1 MLWLSAGWHE
11 VIGNVSQARVCIVG
25 LGLMGGSLGMALR
38 GRHAC
43 RAVIGCARKRDV
55 CQQAVA
61 LNAVDEATVDA
72 VAAVR
77 QADIVILAAPVRT
90 IVRLVGD
97 LGPHMQPGALLM
109 DIGSTKASIMQAA
122 ESLPPYVQMVGGHPM
137 CGKERAGIAAA
148 DPDLYQ
154 GAVFCLT
161 PLEHTRVEA
170 LSLAGEMVRAIGARP
185 LVVDP
190 QRHDALVAAISHLPY
205 LMATALTTTAAS
217 VATTDQLT
225 WQLAASGFR
234 DTSRLAASD
243 VDMML
248 DILLTNCERVPAL
261 ARQAADTLLAL
272 AAAIENGDETTLRAA
287 LAAAQHTR
295 QQVYQ

>member
-1 MLWLSAGWHE
+1 MVTS
-11 VIGNVSQARVCIVG
+11 ISQARVCIVG

-38 GRHAC
+38 SRHIC
-43 RAVIGCARKRDV
+43 RAVIGSARKRDV

-61 LNAVDEATVDA
+61 LNAVDEATSDA
-72 VAAVR
+72 AAAVR
-77 QADIVILAAPVRT
+77 QADIVVLCAPVRT
-90 IVRLVGD
+90 IVRLVAE
-97 LGPHMQPGALLM
+97 LGPHLQPGALLM

-122 ESLPPYVQMVGGHPM
+122 EGLPAYIQVVGGHPM

-154 GAVFCLT
+154 NAVFCLT
-161 PLEHTRVEA
+161 PLERTRAEA

-185 LVVDP
+185 LVIEP
-190 QRHDALVAAISHLPY
+190 QRHDALVASISHLPY
-205 LMATALTTTAAS
+205 LMAASLTSTAAT
-217 VATTDQLT
+217 VAAADPLT

-248 DILLTNCERVPAL
+248 DILLTNRQRVPAL
-261 ARQAADTLLAL
+261 ARQAADTLQAL
-272 AAAIENGDETTLRAA
+272 ATAIEDGDETTLRAA
-287 LAAAQHTR
+287 LAAVRQTR
-295 QQVYQ
+295 QQLYQ